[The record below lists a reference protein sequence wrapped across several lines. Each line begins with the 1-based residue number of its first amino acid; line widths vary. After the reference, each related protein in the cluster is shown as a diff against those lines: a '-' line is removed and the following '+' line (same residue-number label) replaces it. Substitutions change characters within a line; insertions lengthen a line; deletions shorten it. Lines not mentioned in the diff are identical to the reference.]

1 MKLRKW
7 LALAASVSLVAAL
20 SAGLSAATVLE
31 EEETLHE
38 MMEKVSAANNKI
50 NRYLR
55 TPVSFKKSQEDAL
68 TEAKLLLEL
77 GKKSRDNE
85 EALDKAKDVENPKE
99 AWVKLMDEMNTH
111 LETLIEKVEA
121 GDQTESKN
129 AHTEVKKSCAECH
142 KVFRVEDD
150 F

>member
-1 MKLRKW
+1 MMLRKW

-31 EEETLHE
+31 DEENLAAI
-38 MMEKVSAANNKI
+38 MEKVSAANNKI

-77 GKKSRDNE
+77 GKKARENE
-85 EALDKAKDVENPKE
+85 EAIETAKDVENPKE
-99 AWVKLMDEMNTH
+99 AWVKLMDDMNTH
-111 LETLIEKVEA
+111 LGTLIEKVEA
-121 GDQTESKN
+121 GDQAESKT

>member
-1 MKLRKW
+1 MMLRKW

-31 EEETLHE
+31 DEENLHE
-38 MMEKVSAANNKI
+38 IMEKVSAANNKI

-77 GKKSRDNE
+77 GKKARENE
-85 EALDKAKDVENPKE
+85 EALETAKDLENPKE
-99 AWVKLMDEMNTH
+99 AWVKLMDDMNTH
-111 LETLIEKVEA
+111 LGTLIEKVES
-121 GDQTESKN
+121 GDQAESKN